1 MAGQRDDRTVTLQA
15 EQAVLAHLQKPGA
28 YFVALQGEGSQGSAA
43 AVVDGSDVFLVA
55 DGIAKDDRSKS
66 VYVPW
71 AAHTTGPMVA
81 VGTFDVAKPGVS
93 VMRMTLPQGMVAPEQ
108 LGVTQEAGRTA
119 PPVPGA
125 VIGSALYAK
134 PAPNSGSL
142 SASSGR
148 LAQR

>member
-1 MAGQRDDRTVTLQA
+1 
-15 EQAVLAHLQKPGA
+15 
-28 YFVALQGEGSQGSAA
+28 
-43 AVVDGSDVFLVA
+43 
-55 DGIAKDDRSKS
+55 
-66 VYVPW
+66 
-71 AAHTTGPMVA
+71 MVA
-81 VGTFDVAKPGVS
+81 AGTFDVAKPGVS

-108 LGVTQEAGRTA
+108 FGVTQEAGRTA

-125 VIGSALYAK
+125 VIGSALSAK